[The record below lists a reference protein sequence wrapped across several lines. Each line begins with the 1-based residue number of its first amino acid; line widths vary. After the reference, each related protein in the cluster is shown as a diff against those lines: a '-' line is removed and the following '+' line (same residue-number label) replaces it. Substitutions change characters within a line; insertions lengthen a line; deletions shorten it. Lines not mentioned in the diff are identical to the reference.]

1 MLFPKL
7 PFEFP
12 SLPAIEMSP
21 VPELIFLGTVKG
33 LLSFVIN
40 LSLLDLSLIF
50 IIVLQKAAVSL
61 SILFLVF
68 GLEISF
74 VNIYALLSSAQIFTT
89 WIRKKLCSRLSPSTT
104 LEPLTIVIMGILNGV
119 MPILTDSI
127 LLMHIVIERIE
138 HSKSPWRL
146 AMTMAAPVFL
156 KFGRLTNAAI
166 YIAACAEFVLSS
178 VTSGNGVPDMDI
190 LNAAQARSMEI
201 ACTLQMIDNSSV
213 VDLPPEFS
221 LSESLRTIRIGRYQ
235 LALYYLNAFEQRR
248 KALQGLAH
256 SATST
261 TPHGLVALLLASG
274 GNFLL
279 PILLSAAQLAAS
291 RRWPDSDL
299 PRDLE
304 QIKVIVNIAGAA
316 ATSIVAALKHWRAGR
331 KAAAAALRD
340 VVAVEANETTA
351 LRAGKKQPLYS
362 KASVKRAETWVG
374 GSRRVTFDAELIDI
388 DMKEDQAQMA
398 IALPVY

>member
-7 PFEFP
+7 PFELP

-50 IIVLQKAAVSL
+50 IIVLLVNANTSIRQKAAVSL

-68 GLEISF
+68 GLEISL
-74 VNIYALLSSAQIFTT
+74 VNVYAL
-89 WIRKKLCSRLSPSTT
+89 LSPSTT
-104 LEPLTIVIMGILNGV
+104 LEPLTIVIMGIINGV

-127 LLMHIVIERIE
+127 LLMHIVLERME

-178 VTSGNGVPDMDI
+178 VTSGDGIPDMDV
-190 LNAAQARSMEI
+190 LNAAQARSMQI

-213 VDLPPEFS
+213 DLLPEFP
-221 LSESLRTIRIGRYQ
+221 SELTTIGIRRYQ

-248 KALQGLAH
+248 SALEGLTQ

-261 TPHGLVALLLASG
+261 TPQGLVALLLASG

-279 PILLSAAQLAAS
+279 PILLSAAQLEAS
-291 RRWPDSDL
+291 RCWPDSDI

-304 QIKVIVNIAGAA
+304 QVKVIVNIAGAA
-316 ATSIVAALKHWRAGR
+316 ATSIAAALKHWRAAR
-331 KAAAAALRD
+331 MAAALALRD
-340 VVAVEANETTA
+340 AVVAVEANETTA
-351 LRAGKKQPLYS
+351 LRTGQKQPLYS
-362 KASVKRAETWVG
+362 GASVKCAEARG
-374 GSRRVTFDAELIDI
+374 RRYVTFDAELIDI

-398 IALPVY
+398 LVLPVS